1 MEEGEGDGAE
11 EGKAEEEEEEAVAY
25 VPRRVHTVSQEEEDD
40 FDKMM
45 AAAMADAKKATPKPP
60 PDSAR
65 GDPLAGLAG
74 VLKRSAQPAA
84 GGEGVV
90 SLRVLR
96 RGGGKNKLEADEVS
110 VPASE
115 PLART
120 VLAAGEE
127 ANEERQRLKRQILN
141 IAS

>member
-1 MEEGEGDGAE
+1 M
-11 EGKAEEEEEEAVAY
+11 AY
-25 VPRRVHTVSQEEEDD
+25 VPRRVHVVSQEEEDD

-45 AAAMADAKKATPKPP
+45 AAAMADAKKTTPKPP
-60 PDSAR
+60 PDAMAR
-65 GDPLAGLAG
+65 DPLAGLAG
-74 VLKRSAQPAA
+74 VLKRSAQPAGA
-84 GGEGVV
+84 AAGGRGGGEGVV

-96 RGGGKNKLEADEVS
+96 RGGGKNRLEADEVV

-115 PLART
+115 PIART